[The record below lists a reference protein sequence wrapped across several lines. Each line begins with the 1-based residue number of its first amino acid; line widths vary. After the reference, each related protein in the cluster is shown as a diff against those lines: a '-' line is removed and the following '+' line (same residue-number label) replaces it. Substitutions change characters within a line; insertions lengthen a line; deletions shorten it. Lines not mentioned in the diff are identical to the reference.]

1 MTKRIFGL
9 LVLIFSLGLANQAF
23 ADEMEYTDKELNEIL
38 LNADVPMDTL
48 LEMDYDYKLNVVK
61 TNGEDVKF
69 EGRESYNYHLD
80 QTGNFQEIPET
91 TGGFTAMGVIPT
103 TSMKTSIDV
112 WSVNST
118 TKTFYSNFEWI
129 RKSDGIRND
138 RLGMALPSGW
148 TIDSNSFE
156 CATYSKV
163 WSTSPW
169 GRHSS
174 CGGRTASQ
182 NVYGADW
189 IVGSSSTHAT
199 DNFYKGF
206 VKFRA
211 TKNKSTAVNKV
222 VANYA
227 HDNKKGASTIG
238 VSIGA
243 LSVTH
248 RLSSGSMDTAGYSKT
263 W

>member
-1 MTKRIFGL
+1 MAKRIFGL

-23 ADEMEYTDKELNEIL
+23 AEEMEYTDKELNKIL
-38 LNADVPMDTL
+38 LDANVPMDTL

-61 TNGEDVKF
+61 TNGKDVKF
-69 EGRESYNYHLD
+69 EGRESYNYSVD
-80 QTGNFQEIPET
+80 VNGNFQEIPET
-91 TGGFTAMGVIPT
+91 KTDEFTAMGVIPT

-112 WSVNST
+112 WSVNSS

-129 RKSDGIRND
+129 KAYAIKND

-156 CATYSKV
+156 CKTYFKV
-163 WSTSPW
+163 FPNSPW
-169 GRHSS
+169 SQKGT
-174 CGGRTASQ
+174 CGGRTSSQ

-189 IVGSSSTHAT
+189 VVGDLSSHAT
-199 DNFYKGF
+199 GNFHKGF

-211 TKNKSTAVNKV
+211 TKNKSSAVNKL

-227 HDNKKGASTIG
+227 HDNKQGASTIG
-238 VSIGA
+238 VTIGA